1 MNDQVTVSAR
11 ISELNLDQLL
21 QVFHMAQRQQ
31 EALVAESQALGL
43 QIDELRAKRSE
54 ISAQIGKYTADLE
67 ALAAHIKA
75 REAERDAA
83 QRAAG
88 AADGPTVADLLRID
102 GTAPGVVLEAS
113 ASSKG

>member
-1 MNDQVTVSAR
+1 MNDEVTISAR

-31 EALVAESQALGL
+31 EALVAENQALGL
-43 QIDELRAKRSE
+43 QIDEIRAKRASLV
-54 ISAQIGKYTADLE
+54 SQITKYSADLE
-67 ALAAHIKA
+67 ALTVHIKA

-88 AADGPTVADLLRID
+88 ASDGPTVADVLRISAE
-102 GTAPGVVLEAS
+102 APGVILEAS
-113 ASSKG
+113 AKA